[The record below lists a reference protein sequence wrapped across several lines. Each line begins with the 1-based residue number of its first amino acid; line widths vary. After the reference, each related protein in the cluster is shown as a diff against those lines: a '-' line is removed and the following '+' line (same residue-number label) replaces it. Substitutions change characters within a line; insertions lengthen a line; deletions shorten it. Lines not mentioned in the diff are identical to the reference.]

1 MGIISSDKRQLQDN
15 RSMISQYNQRT
26 NIKLRK
32 AKPFTLHCSLL
43 LVVFIYAFLGGL
55 VFTRLESTA
64 LERQKKDQFQEKL
77 NCASRILKSS
87 KSKIDINRTVESIVK
102 CWATEK
108 DERSEWGYMTA
119 WLYGFGICTTL
130 GYNRIAPITTKGR
143 LFCMLY
149 GVIGIPMT
157 MIIIANVGQYL
168 REFAGNWRKKIE
180 IYRSRRRES
189 KIEEGEVKNV
199 EDASIEYVS
208 IVLLLVF
215 SAYIALG
222 AWLLPLLNGQIDF
235 INGLYYNFLCLT
247 AMDFGQLAPQKV
259 AFLPITFI
267 YVCFGLAITTIAIEV
282 GSEYMKKL
290 HYLGQ
295 RVKSVAT
302 TKIWFGSKHLKVR
315 ELLHAVGRKCGV
327 EPEVIDG
334 LDLENVVERAI
345 AINEGR
351 EPPEDT
357 NDEYPPQEPQPK
369 SPSLHQNCQRGPTTP
384 PREPSPP
391 PKRPIIIKHV
401 EPSPVQ
407 TRKFSIKRAI
417 LRTVSDHTVL
427 GAEICPFDPRLDNC
441 KICPIDVSPSP
452 QEEEAIGWE
461 APIVVAMTN
470 ETIVPIEEMLT
481 VRTSLPVVR
490 LDQPKSEVCIFIE
503 PEQEDEEKAEEKPS
517 PRRVRAR
524 SLSPQNDEKIPKNF
538 EEKKQMYGR
547 DSKKLLETYQE
558 EWNRIARRSGDG
570 LYDTRR
576 RSVMHSSTSNLS
588 GSQKPDPYDV

>member
-77 NCASRILKSS
+77 NCASRI
-87 KSKIDINRTVESIVK
+87 
-102 CWATEK
+102 
-108 DERSEWGYMTA
+108 
-119 WLYGFGICTTL
+119 
-130 GYNRIAPITTKGR
+130 
-143 LFCMLY
+143 
-149 GVIGIPMT
+149 
-157 MIIIANVGQYL
+157 
-168 REFAGNWRKKIE
+168 E

-222 AWLLPLLNGQIDF
+222 AWLLPLLNGQQLEIDF